1 MRILCM
7 FSVFLVL
14 LTNVAKADDRPFTSD
29 NTQAEYLKT
38 LEFSGIL
45 LNASV
50 DELIEHFKAQGFSHI
65 QDMPLG
71 LKGRNVS
78 MRNPDA
84 MGSSV
89 TIMDV
94 PSTGVRNAT
103 IGLRS
108 ASKGKTWK
116 VMPYGSDLQ
125 GIVDTLCD
133 GKIEQES
140 SQAEAIHCAEDSGI
154 LYIFAHVT
162 DDSGVKYRLNV
173 MATAASMLRV
183 SYSHN

>member
-1 MRILCM
+1 MRIVSFL
-7 FSVFLVL
+7 SVFLL
-14 LTNVAKADDRPFTSD
+14 LLPNVAKAEDRPFISD
-29 NTQAEYLKT
+29 NAQAEYLKT

-50 DELIEHFKAQGFSHI
+50 DELIEHFKAQGFSNV

-78 MRNPDA
+78 MRSPNA
-84 MGSSV
+84 MGSSI

-94 PSTGVRNAT
+94 PTTGVRNAT

-116 VMPYGSDLQ
+116 DMPYGSDLQ
-125 GIVDTLCD
+125 SIIDALCD
-133 GKIEQES
+133 GKIEKES
-140 SQAEAIHCAEDSGI
+140 SQTEAVHCAEDSGI

-173 MATAASMLRV
+173 MATTDSMLRV
-183 SYSHN
+183 SYSHD

>member
-1 MRILCM
+1 MRIVSFL
-7 FSVFLVL
+7 SVFLL
-14 LTNVAKADDRPFTSD
+14 LLPNVAKAEDRPFISD
-29 NTQAEYLKT
+29 NVQAEYLKT
-38 LEFSGIL
+38 LEFSGIS

-50 DELIEHFKAQGFSHI
+50 DELIEHFKEQGYSSV

-78 MRNPDA
+78 MRNPNA
-84 MGSSV
+84 MGSSI

-116 VMPYGSDLQ
+116 DMPYSSDLQ
-125 GIVDTLCD
+125 SIVDTLCD

-140 SQAEAIHCAEDSGI
+140 SQTEAIHCEEDSGI

-162 DDSGVKYRLNV
+162 GDSGVKYRLNV
-173 MATAASMLRV
+173 MATADSMLRV
-183 SYSHN
+183 SYSHD

>member
-1 MRILCM
+1 MRIVSFL
-7 FSVFLVL
+7 SVFLL
-14 LTNVAKADDRPFTSD
+14 LLPNVAKAEDRPFISD
-29 NTQAEYLKT
+29 NVQAEYLET
-38 LEFSGIL
+38 LEFSGIS

-50 DELIEHFKAQGFSHI
+50 DELIEHFKAQGFSNV

-78 MRNPDA
+78 MRNPNA
-84 MGSSV
+84 MGSSI
-89 TIMDV
+89 TIADV

-116 VMPYGSDLQ
+116 DMPYGSDLQ
-125 GIVDTLCD
+125 SIVDTLCD
-133 GKIEQES
+133 SKLAQKI
-140 SQAEAIHCAEDSGI
+140 SQTEAIHCAEDSGI

-162 DDSGVKYRLNV
+162 DDSGVQYRLNV
-173 MATAASMLRV
+173 MATADSMLRV
-183 SYSHN
+183 SYSHD